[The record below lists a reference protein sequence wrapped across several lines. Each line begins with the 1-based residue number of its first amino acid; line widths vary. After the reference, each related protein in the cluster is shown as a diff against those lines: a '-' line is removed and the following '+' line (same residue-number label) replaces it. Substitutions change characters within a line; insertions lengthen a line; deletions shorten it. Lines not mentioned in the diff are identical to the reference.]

1 MKIQALLKSKNIFYR
16 YLEKELEIPQKTL
29 DQNLEDNDNCDSLA
43 KMTFVA
49 FMDKKYKIK
58 IKPSDLLKIKK
69 NIDIYNL
76 VAKSVK

>member
-1 MKIQALLKSKNIFYR
+1 MKIKKLLQSKNTFYR
-16 YLEKELEIPQKTL
+16 QLEKELEIPQKAL
-29 DQNLEDNDNCDSLA
+29 DQDLEDNDNWDSLA

-49 FMDKKYKIK
+49 LMDKKYKIK
-58 IKPSDLLKIKK
+58 IKPSEILNIKK

>member
-1 MKIQALLKSKNIFYR
+1 MKIQSLLKSKNTFYR

-29 DQNLEDNDNCDSLA
+29 DQNLEDNDNWDSLA

-76 VAKSVK
+76 VAKSIK

>member
-29 DQNLEDNDNCDSLA
+29 DQNLEDNDNWDSLA

>member
-1 MKIQALLKSKNIFYR
+1 MKIQALLKSKNAFYR

-29 DQNLEDNDNCDSLA
+29 DQNLEDNDNWDSLA

-49 FMDKKYKIK
+49 IMDKKYKIK

-76 VAKSVK
+76 VAKSIK

>member
-1 MKIQALLKSKNIFYR
+1 MKIKTLLKSKNNFYR

-29 DQNLEDNDNCDSLA
+29 DQNLEDNDNWDSLA

-49 FMDKKYKIK
+49 LMDKKYNIE
-58 IKPSDLLKIKK
+58 IKPADILKIKK

-76 VAKSVK
+76 ISKSLK

>member
-1 MKIQALLKSKNIFYR
+1 MNIKSILKSKNTFYR
-16 YLEKELEIPQKTL
+16 YLERQLEIPQKTL
-29 DQNLEDNDNCDSLA
+29 DQNLEDNDNWDSLA

-69 NIDIYNL
+69 NNDIFNFI
-76 VAKSVK
+76 VKSLK

>member
-1 MKIQALLKSKNIFYR
+1 MKIQSLLKSKNIFYR

-29 DQNLEDNDNCDSLA
+29 DQNLEDNDNWDSLA

-49 FMDKKYKIK
+49 FMDKKYKVK

-76 VAKSVK
+76 VAKSIK

>member
-1 MKIQALLKSKNIFYR
+1 MKIQSILKSKNTFYR
-16 YLEKELEIPQKTL
+16 YLERQLEIPQKTL
-29 DQNLEDNDNCDSLA
+29 DQNLEDNDNWDSLA

-69 NIDIYNL
+69 NNDIFNFI
-76 VAKSVK
+76 VKSLK

>member
-1 MKIQALLKSKNIFYR
+1 MKIQSLLKSKNIFYR

-29 DQNLEDNDNCDSLA
+29 DQNLEDNDNWDSLA

-76 VAKSVK
+76 VAKSIK